1 MSVARNY
8 WADTMCSRKNWKD
21 NYELCLT
28 FAHSFY
34 CAPFLACWMQQHFCN
49 YSILLMLVWKQE
61 QNYYLLLFTGT
72 QPHRNRRLIPYLGTF
87 TPNSTQLQPWVSA
100 TRSHC
105 GPLKLASFLSLLCN
119 AKSQQCSPTEP
130 RQCRFGGHLCVR
142 IGNYSLF
149 LSRESKEFLQ
159 LWHSDITSRNSL
171 KCVVIKYASQCI
183 GADSR
188 L

>member
-1 MSVARNY
+1 MLLSWPDGCSSNY
-8 WADTMCSRKNWKD
+8 N
-21 NYELCLT
+21 
-28 FAHSFY
+28 
-34 CAPFLACWMQQHFCN
+34 
-49 YSILLMLVWKQE
+49 ILLMLVWKQE
-61 QNYYLLLFTGT
+61 QNYYLLLFTGK

-87 TPNSTQLQPWVSA
+87 TPKSTPLQPWVA
-100 TRSHC
+100 AAGSHC

-130 RQCRFGGHLCVR
+130 RQCRSGGHLCVR
-142 IGNYSLF
+142 IGNDSLF
-149 LSRESKEFLQ
+149 LNRESKEFLQ

-171 KCVVIKYASQCI
+171 KCVVIKYDSHCI